1 MKATQHCTTPLAQRF
16 SASGLLRFA
25 APSIGMMLVI
35 ALYTVTDGIF
45 IGRFAGADAL
55 AASNIVYPVINLL
68 LGLAIMLASGGS
80 ALVAKTLG
88 EGEAAHAR
96 EYFSLIVCAGTVVGL
111 VFALAAFLLRVP
123 LLTALGASAH
133 LWADCAGYLLALLP
147 FFPFAAAML
156 IFNAFYIADG
166 RPAYGFFVSIASGL
180 ANALLDYVFL
190 AQLGLG
196 IAGAG
201 LATGLSY
208 LLAAAIG
215 LVYFARFSH
224 TLRLVRTPLR
234 PRVLLCASYNGLS
247 EMVTQLSVGVTTFLF
262 NLMTFA
268 YMGEDG
274 VAAISVI
281 LYAEMLLTSLLL
293 GFTNGVAPVFSYH
306 YGARRGG

>member
-111 VFALAAFLLRVP
+111 VFALAA
-123 LLTALGASAH
+123 TALKNTIPG
-133 LWADCAGYLLALLP
+133 D
-147 FFPFAAAML
+147 
-156 IFNAFYIADG
+156 
-166 RPAYGFFVSIASGL
+166 
-180 ANALLDYVFL
+180 
-190 AQLGLG
+190 
-196 IAGAG
+196 
-201 LATGLSY
+201 
-208 LLAAAIG
+208 
-215 LVYFARFSH
+215 
-224 TLRLVRTPLR
+224 
-234 PRVLLCASYNGLS
+234 
-247 EMVTQLSVGVTTFLF
+247 F
-262 NLMTFA
+262 NLVT
-268 YMGEDG
+268 EEE
-274 VAAISVI
+274 VEEII
-281 LYAEMLLTSLLL
+281 
-293 GFTNGVAPVFSYH
+293 
-306 YGARRGG
+306 